1 MRLLPAL
8 GLTLSLAPADAARA
22 KTAQATPVMEPV
34 MEPGMESGMEPVME
48 IVSFR
53 LVAGT
58 SDAAFL
64 AAAKTTALPLQGQ
77 PGFRGRHLTRAE
89 DGTWTDHVLWSS
101 LPLAMAGAEQMTAEP
116 AFQPF
121 MALIDGAT
129 VVLRHEPVLWQMD

>member
-8 GLTLSLAPADAARA
+8 GLTLNLAPADAARA
-22 KTAQATPVMEPV
+22 KTAQATPVMEP
-34 MEPGMESGMEPVME
+34 GMEPVME
-48 IVSFR
+48 LVSFR

-101 LPLAMAGAEQMTAEP
+101 LPQAMAGAEQMTAEP

-129 VVLRHEPVLWQMD
+129 VAMRHEPVLWQMD